1 MGTPRIIS
9 RFDVHHACHSL
20 PDPRAPG
27 NDSSIGHVAQL
38 PFEDK
43 QMNKYAAIASLI
55 AASAFATP
63 AYSEFYRPAPRSTA
77 QNPRKNADHDKQH

>member
-1 MGTPRIIS
+1 MAVIHIIS

-20 PDPRAPG
+20 PGERALG
-27 NDSSIGHVAQL
+27 NDSAIGHIAPL
-38 PFEDK
+38 PFEDT

-63 AYSEFYRPAPRSTA
+63 AYSEFYRPTPKSTSQSGRQA
-77 QNPRKNADHDKQH
+77 DASKNR